1 MFEKHTYRIVAGE
14 NEMRI
19 VWIVIGVL
27 IAVGVSLLYP
37 GVFQTIVSWV
47 VSAYHW
53 VVNLIASQ
61 NATNMTNV

>member
-1 MFEKHTYRIVAGE
+1 
-14 NEMRI
+14 MRI

-61 NATNMTNV
+61 NATNMTNI